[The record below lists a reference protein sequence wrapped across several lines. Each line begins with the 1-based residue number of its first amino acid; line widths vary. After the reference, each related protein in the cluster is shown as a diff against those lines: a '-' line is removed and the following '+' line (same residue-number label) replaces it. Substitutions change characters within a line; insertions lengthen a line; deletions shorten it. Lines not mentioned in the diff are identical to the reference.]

1 MQNRTLPTAALAHPL
16 PAHPPIPTGQIMV
29 PLSDSLSSF
38 NCRRDVDAYKG
49 TTTNDEDF
57 MKAACSQIHVME
69 SSCPRA
75 RLGADISHGGV
86 GECDDNGITVGPW
99 HRCDFD
105 LTTGASET
113 GLRACTY
120 TMYQDTEDPSSLVES
135 FRTTSISLM
144 VWTLISSINL
154 LLIRCDL
161 KKLSFKLSPASL
173 EICSSSLSVLKQG
186 HINPID
192 HSLSTIRALTLQF
205 CVPDVDTGTAVT
217 SKTRSCSSFFT
228 LSSGGWFDD

>member
-1 MQNRTLPTAALAHPL
+1 
-16 PAHPPIPTGQIMV
+16 
-29 PLSDSLSSF
+29 
-38 NCRRDVDAYKG
+38 

-57 MKAACSQIHVME
+57 MKASCSKIYVME
-69 SSCPRA
+69 SFCPRA
-75 RLGADISHGGV
+75 RLGTDISHGGV

-99 HRCDFD
+99 HR
-105 LTTGASET
+105 ET

-120 TMYQDTEDPSSLVES
+120 TMYQDSQDPSSLVES

-144 VWTLISSINL
+144 
-154 LLIRCDL
+154 
-161 KKLSFKLSPASL
+161 LSFKLSPASL

-205 CVPDVDTGTAVT
+205 CVPDVDT
-217 SKTRSCSSFFT
+217 S
-228 LSSGGWFDD
+228 GWFDD